1 MKKSA
6 LILAVLAAAACK
18 GQNLA
23 EVPSDSLRIR
33 TIILDTQERS
43 ELRGNV
49 AFVSSM
55 FLGFGAFLA
64 TRPEQEAK
72 NMGIATMAIGGGVL
86 VAFQF
91 HLSSREKELVRAL
104 EHRYTE

>member
-6 LILAVLAAAACK
+6 LILAVLAATACK

-23 EVPSDSLRIR
+23 ELPSDSLRIQA
-33 TIILDTQERS
+33 IILDAQERG

-72 NMGIATMAIGGGVL
+72 NMGLATMAIGGGVL

-91 HLSSREKELVRAL
+91 ELSRRENGLGRAL
-104 EHRYTE
+104 LHR

>member
-6 LILAVLAAAACK
+6 LTLAVLAATACK

-23 EVPSDSLRIR
+23 ELPSDSLRIQAIVQDVR
-33 TIILDTQERS
+33 ERG
-43 ELRGNV
+43 ELRGSV
-49 AFVSSM
+49 AFVSAV

-72 NMGIATMAIGGGVL
+72 NMGVATMAIGGGVL

-91 HLSSREKELVRAL
+91 HLSNREKRLGCIL
-104 EHRYTE
+104 GHR